1 MRANVPEWQPGRR
14 DTLET
19 LLSDFV
25 PPFPASV
32 RRNIGALP
40 RYASSYQTEVWD
52 DAIYA

>member
-25 PPFPASV
+25 PPFPASG
-32 RRNIGALP
+32 RRNVGALP
-40 RYASSYQTEVWD
+40 RNVVG
-52 DAIYA
+52 